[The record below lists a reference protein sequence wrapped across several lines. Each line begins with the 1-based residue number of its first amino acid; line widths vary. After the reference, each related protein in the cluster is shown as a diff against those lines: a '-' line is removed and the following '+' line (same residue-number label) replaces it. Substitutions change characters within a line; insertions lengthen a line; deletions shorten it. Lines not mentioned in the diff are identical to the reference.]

1 MDGYEVKVYY
11 SPNDGCYV
19 AQIVEF
25 TGCAVD
31 GPTPEIALER
41 LHEAKEDWIRIV
53 RESGGSLPAPR
64 YGQQTEHKAALI
76 AF

>member
-1 MDGYEVKVYY
+1 MDGYEVKVSY
-11 SPNDGCYV
+11 SPSDECYV

-31 GPTPEIALER
+31 GPTPEIALAR

-53 RESGGSLPAPR
+53 REKGGQLPAPR
-64 YGQQTEHKAALI
+64 YGQRQDQSLVTA
-76 AF
+76 